1 MDGRTAVIE
10 LNDLLAKA
18 GVDPATVM
26 VMRHRPTEKELRAVL
41 PWLAAEQHAV
51 YNAYQ
56 SNHGEVVE
64 RALAKARYLASFI
77 GHEAGRAVFVGVY
90 AVAGHQVVP
99 AERFWSL
106 PGNPE
111 LRELGTKGPKDGRD
125 SFWFDL
131 QPTPHMADWKGK
143 LVIDWTGIERSWWR
157 WASRNRLP
165 VRAIHD
171 ESLLVKAMPDWQTLT
186 FEWGQLNLL
195 PTSWRQAL
203 AQWRGIYYIFDR
215 ASRLGYV
222 GSASGAENLLGRWQN
237 YAASGDGGNR
247 LLRGRD
253 PQGFVFSILQ
263 RLSPDMQVEDVVQIE
278 TTWKE
283 RLQSRTPNG
292 LNDN

>member
-1 MDGRTAVIE
+1 MLPSMID
-10 LNDLLAKA
+10 LNDLLTKS
-18 GVDPATVM
+18 GLDPATVM
-26 VMRHRPTEKELRAVL
+26 VMRHRPAEKDLRAVL
-41 PWLAAEQHAV
+41 PWLAAERPAV
-51 YNAYQ
+51 YNAFQ
-56 SNHGEVVE
+56 CNHSEVVE
-64 RALAKARYLASFI
+64 KALSKARYLVSFI

-90 AVAGHQVVP
+90 EVARYEVVSVD
-99 AERFWSL
+99 RFWAL
-106 PGNPE
+106 PGNAE
-111 LRELGTKGPKDGRD
+111 LRVLGISGPKDERD

-131 QPTPHMADWKGK
+131 QPTLHLSDWKGK

-165 VRAIHD
+165 VRAVHD

-186 FEWGQLNLL
+186 FEWSQLNLL

-215 ASRLGYV
+215 TSRLGYV
-222 GSASGAENLLGRWQN
+222 GSASGAENLLGRWQD

-278 TTWKE
+278 STWKE
-283 RLQSRTPNG
+283 RLHSRTPNG

>member
-1 MDGRTAVIE
+1 MDGRAAVIE
-10 LNDLLAKA
+10 FNDLLAKA

-26 VMRHRPTEKELRAVL
+26 VMRHRPTEKALRAVL
-41 PWLAAEQHAV
+41 PWLAVERHAV

-131 QPTPHMADWKGK
+131 QPTTQLSDWKGK

-171 ESLLVKAMPDWQTLT
+171 ESLLAKAMPDWQTLT
-186 FEWGQLNLL
+186 FEWSQLNLL

-215 ASRLGYV
+215 TSRLGYV

-237 YAASGDGGNR
+237 YAASGDGGNH

-278 TTWKE
+278 STWKE
-283 RLQSRTPNG
+283 RLHSRTPNG

>member
-1 MDGRTAVIE
+1 MDDRTAMIE

-18 GVDPATVM
+18 GLDPATVM

-41 PWLAAEQHAV
+41 PWLAAERSEV
-51 YNAYQ
+51 YNAFQ

-64 RALAKARYLASFI
+64 KALSKARYLASFI
-77 GHEAGRAVFVGVY
+77 GHEAGCAVFIGLY
-90 AVAGHQVVP
+90 EVAGYQVVS
-99 AERFWSL
+99 AEQFWTL

-111 LRELGTKGPKDGRD
+111 LRLLGTRGPKDERD

-131 QPTPHMADWKGK
+131 QPTTHLSDWKGK

-157 WASRNRLP
+157 WAARNRLP

-186 FEWGQLNLL
+186 FEWSQLNLL

-215 ASRLGYV
+215 TSRLGYV

-237 YAASGDGGNR
+237 YAASGDGGNH

-278 TTWKE
+278 STWKE
-283 RLQSRTPNG
+283 RLQTRSPNG

>member
-1 MDGRTAVIE
+1 MDGPTPVIE
-10 LNDLLAKA
+10 LNDMLSKA
-18 GVDPATVM
+18 GMDPATVM
-26 VMRHRPTEKELRAVL
+26 VMRHRPTEIELRAVL
-41 PWLAAEQHAV
+41 PWLAVERHVV

-64 RALAKARYLASFI
+64 KALAKACYLASFI
-77 GHEAGRAVFVGVY
+77 GHEAGRALFVGVY
-90 AVAGHQVVP
+90 AVAGYQVLP
-99 AERFWSL
+99 ARRFWSL

-157 WASRNRLP
+157 WASRNHLP
-165 VRAIHD
+165 VRAILD
-171 ESLLVKAMPDWQTLT
+171 ESLLVKAMPDWQTLS
-186 FEWGQLNLL
+186 FEWSQLQLL

-215 ASRLGYV
+215 TARLGYV
-222 GSASGAENLLGRWQN
+222 GSASGGDNLLGRWLN
-237 YAASGDGGNR
+237 YASSGDGGNR

-253 PQGFVFSILQ
+253 PQTFVFSILQ
-263 RLSPDMQVEDVVQIE
+263 RLSPDMPTEDVVQVE
-278 TTWKE
+278 NTWKE
-283 RLQSRTPNG
+283 RLQTRAPNG